1 MPKEHFEN
9 HPVPYGRI
17 MQMSSCRDFT
27 VREHP
32 FSTYARR
39 GGGGVGQKRTQY
51 YEFISD
57 SDVILRTRGGEGV
70 KKYRNF
76 AYVLNGCSPTT

>member
-1 MPKEHFEN
+1 MFIWAG
-9 HPVPYGRI
+9 YI
-17 MQMSSCRDFT
+17 
-27 VREHP
+27 REHP

-57 SDVILRTRGGEGV
+57 SDVILRTRGGGGQKRPKFCV
-70 KKYRNF
+70 RTKWMLPK
-76 AYVLNGCSPTT
+76 